1 MALKIE
7 LGQKATPIED
17 GKYFTK
23 GRKYQ
28 IVAVNDGNVTLIDD
42 EGEEHPWDDSAFMSH
57 FKAVEQEA
65 PNSFFTLPEP
75 QADETPL
82 DHFGQAANDNDG
94 VPQTSKDAYAEI
106 ARSLGHAVIAHIEAG
121 DYEQALKCA
130 ALMRRAEMEPVEALK
145 VTVNMDQCKRDE
157 IADLMRHV
165 TRFGHT
171 GGIIGEKPWAKTML
185 VMPDGFAADVAKRTF
200 KDSPDVRVV
209 TPTAAEI
216 SSRTVR
222 TIIVHPGVDL
232 DQEIEGQGRLRDLL
246 IKRQQTF
253 GADARL
259 LTLTQVSTESRLE
272 RGEVIRGSD

>member
-7 LGQKATPIED
+7 VGQKATPIED

-23 GRKYQ
+23 GREYQ

-42 EGEEHPWDDSAFMSH
+42 EGDEHPWGDSAFIRA
-57 FKAVEQEA
+57 FKAVE
-65 PNSFFTLPEP
+65 PEMEFVS
-75 QADETPL
+75 DETPL
-82 DHFGQAANDNDG
+82 DHFGQPANDNDG

-106 ARSLGHAVIAHIEAG
+106 ARSLSHAVIAHVEAG
-121 DYEQALKCA
+121 DYEHALKCA

-145 VTVNMDQCKRDE
+145 VTVNMDQGKRDE
-157 IADLMRHV
+157 IADLMCHMP
-165 TRFGHT
+165 RFGHT
-171 GGIIGEKPWAKTML
+171 GGFVGEKPWAKTMLVML

-200 KDSPDVRVV
+200 KDSTDVRVV
-209 TPTAAEI
+209 TPTASEI

-232 DQEIEGQGRLRDLL
+232 DQEIDGQGRLRDLL

-259 LTLTQVSTESRLE
+259 LTL
-272 RGEVIRGSD
+272 GGSL

>member
-1 MALKIE
+1 MTLKIE

-42 EGEEHPWDDSAFMSH
+42 EGDEHPWGDSAFMSH

-65 PNSFFTLPEP
+65 PDSFLTTPEP
-75 QADETPL
+75 QPDETPL

-106 ARSLGHAVIAHIEAG
+106 ARSLGHAVIAHVEAG

-130 ALMRRAEMEPVEALK
+130 ALMRRAEMEPVEAEMEPVEALK
-145 VTVNMDQCKRDE
+145 VTVNMDQGKRDE
-157 IADLMRHV
+157 IADLMFHMP
-165 TRFGHT
+165 RFGHT

-259 LTLTQVSTESRLE
+259 LTL
-272 RGEVIRGSD
+272 GGSL

>member
-1 MALKIE
+1 MTTLKIE
-7 LGQKATPIED
+7 LGQKATPIKD

-23 GRKYQ
+23 GKEYQ
-28 IVAVNDGNVTLIDD
+28 IVAVNIGNVALIDD
-42 EGEEHPWDDSAFMSH
+42 EGNEHPWGDSAFMSH

-75 QADETPL
+75 QPDETPL

-94 VPQTSKDAYAEI
+94 VPETSKDAYAEI
-106 ARSLGHAVIAHIEAG
+106 ARSLGHAVIAHVEAG

-130 ALMRRAEMEPVEALK
+130 ALMRRAECETKTRE
-145 VTVNMDQCKRDE
+145 VTVNLRADTSGARDE
-157 IADLMRHV
+157 IADLMCHMP
-165 TRFGHT
+165 RFGHT

-200 KDSPDVRVV
+200 KDSPDVRVI
-209 TPTAAEI
+209 TPTVGEI

-246 IKRQQTF
+246 IRRQQTF

-259 LTLTQVSTESRLE
+259 LTL
-272 RGEVIRGSD
+272 

>member
-1 MALKIE
+1 MTLKIE
-7 LGQKATPIED
+7 IGQKATPIED

-23 GRKYQ
+23 GREYQ
-28 IVAVNDGNVTLIDD
+28 IVAVNIGNVTLIDD
-42 EGEEHPWDDSAFMSH
+42 EGDEHPWGDSAFIRA
-57 FKAVEQEA
+57 FKAVE
-65 PNSFFTLPEP
+65 PEMEFVS
-75 QADETPL
+75 DETPL

-106 ARSLGHAVIAHIEAG
+106 ARYLGHVVIAHVEAG

-171 GGIIGEKPWAKTML
+171 GGFVGEKPWAKTML

-200 KDSPDVRVV
+200 KDSPDVRVI

-232 DQEIEGQGRLRDLL
+232 DQEIDGQGRLRDLL

-259 LTLTQVSTESRLE
+259 LTL
-272 RGEVIRGSD
+272 GGSL